1 MSGEPPQNSNPD
13 PPKPTFSGMAQ
24 PTAHVSDFSSHP
36 TLKTGTIKHLKPPGP
51 DSNYS
56 EWSWVLDIHF

>member
-1 MSGEPPQNSNPD
+1 MSGEPSTIKPQPPD
-13 PPKPTFSGMAQ
+13 FTNKISSAAVP
-24 PTAHVSDFSSHP
+24 VSEFSSHP
-36 TLKTGTIKHLKPPGP
+36 TLKTGTIEPLKPPGP